1 MKTPSSRF
9 LKLQPGGNRTS
20 FLDIIFLGSVAFSRK
35 SIFVAILITLFG
47 IIAPAVVVILI
58 TFSASFTKHSL
69 YNFPFLLL
77 VSFPCLLL
85 ILLY

>member
-47 IIAPAVVVILI
+47 IIAPAVLVILI

-69 YNFPFLLL
+69 
-77 VSFPCLLL
+77 
-85 ILLY
+85 